1 MDSDDLEPR
10 RPEGGPKNLEMMSIE
25 ALHDYVGELEA
36 EIVRARETIRQKEA
50 ARDSAA
56 SVFKI

>member
-1 MDSDDLEPR
+1 MSDDLEPK
-10 RPEGGPKNLEMMSIE
+10 RPTGEPRILETMSIE
-25 ALHDYVGELEA
+25 ALTNYIGELEA
-36 EIVRARETIRQKEA
+36 EIERARATIKQKEA